1 MSNMGERLRT
11 LTVQDTP
18 LQIVGAINAMCALL
32 AQQAG
37 FKAIYLSGAG
47 VANADY
53 GLPDLGLTSLDNV
66 ISATRK
72 ITQVVQIPLL
82 VDGDTGWGSV
92 LNIKQTVQQLIDA
105 GAAGVHFEDQA
116 FPKRCGHR
124 DQKILVSV
132 AEMQD
137 RLKAAVDARSD
148 PNFVIMARTD
158 AASVDGIDA
167 AITRARDYVRAGA
180 DMIFA
185 EAINSLPDYA
195 KFTQAMGNVPVLAN
209 ITEFGLTPMFT
220 AEELYQVGIKIALY
234 PLSAFRAM
242 NYAATVTYE
251 TILQQGSQKKCLS
264 MMQTREQLYQL
275 LDYYTYEKQI
285 DISRNANV

>member
-1 MSNMGERLRT
+1 MSVGKRLRD
-11 LTVQDTP
+11 LTKTESP
-18 LQIVGAINAMCALL
+18 LLIAGTINPMCALL

-66 ISATRK
+66 VTAAYK
-72 ITQVVQIPLL
+72 ITQKSDLPLL

-92 LNIKQTVQQLIDA
+92 LNIKQTVQHLVAA
-105 GAAGVHFEDQA
+105 GAAGVHFEDQT

-124 DQKILVSV
+124 DKKILTTTAV
-132 AEMQD
+132 MLD
-137 RLKAAVDARSD
+137 RIKAAVDARRD
-148 PNFVIMARTD
+148 PDFVIMARTD
-158 AASVDGIDA
+158 AASVEGIDA
-167 AITRARDYVRAGA
+167 AIARAHEYVRVGA

-185 EAINSLPDYA
+185 EAVTSLADYA
-195 KFTQAMGNVPVLAN
+195 KFTAALGATPVLAN
-209 ITEFGLTPMFT
+209 ITEYGLTPLFT
-220 AEELYQVGIKIALY
+220 ATELQHAGIKLVLY

-242 NYAATVTYE
+242 NFAALHTYKE
-251 TILQQGSQKKCLS
+251 ILKNGTQSSCLAQ
-264 MMQTREQLYQL
+264 MQTREQLYSL

-285 DISRNANV
+285 ETTRDPNV